1 MYIHIYEEDSVFSD
15 EEKTIEWIGD
25 SSSSSSSSSSTTN
38 NNLPFLSEWVQEF

>member
-25 SSSSSSSSSSTTN
+25 SSSSSSSSSSSRSSS
-38 NNLPFLSEWVQEF
+38 SECWEDNS